1 MWPIFSWRAPG
12 VAIGR
17 LRCALGAD
25 RARIIRQLL
34 TESVLLSL
42 LGAVLGLGLAWG
54 CVRVLAS
61 AESVPL
67 PRANPIGLDSTVL
80 LFTFI
85 LSLLVGVLFGFAP
98 TLQVSQL
105 QLSEELKASAQ
116 AVLHP
121 VGRRR
126 FLRHALVVGEIATAL
141 ALLIGAGL
149 LLRSLAKMREVN
161 VGAQPENVLTM
172 SIALPARKYST
183 LEQQAT
189 FYQQLLDRVKNTP
202 GVQAAS
208 VSGAIPLE
216 HIMNGYISGAGQEN
230 PALDQTLVEFNYI
243 STDYFRT
250 FGIPFV
256 KGRDFSDQDFKVTAV
271 AVLKIDALWK
281 SHNLEASRDIRKV
294 TVINQTMG
302 RKFWPQQDPVGRT
315 FTRGDNGQY
324 TVIGVV
330 GDVNERG
337 VRRPVI
343 PQAYYPLPEA
353 LNEPGLPMR
362 LAIRSA
368 GGARAVLPTVRAK
381 VRALDS
387 GLALSNVRTME
398 DVITTSITMA
408 GTSYQTL
415 LLGSFALLALV
426 LTAVGIYGV
435 MAYAVSQRRHEIG
448 LRIALGAPRSS
459 ILVLVIS
466 QGAKLTLAGV
476 AIGLVG
482 AYALTRLMSSLVY
495 GIRTTDPVTF
505 AAVAGL
511 LTAVALLACYV
522 PARRATKVDPMQAL
536 RCE

>member
-1 MWPIFSWRAPG
+1 
-12 VAIGR
+12 
-17 LRCALGAD
+17 
-25 RARIIRQLL
+25 
-34 TESVLLSL
+34 
-42 LGAVLGLGLAWG
+42 
-54 CVRVLAS
+54 
-61 AESVPL
+61 
-67 PRANPIGLDSTVL
+67 
-80 LFTFI
+80 
-85 LSLLVGVLFGFAP
+85 
-98 TLQVSQL
+98 
-105 QLSEELKASAQ
+105 
-116 AVLHP
+116 
-121 VGRRR
+121 
-126 FLRHALVVGEIATAL
+126 
-141 ALLIGAGL
+141 
-149 LLRSLAKMREVN
+149 

-256 KGRDFSDQDFKVTAV
+256 KGRDFSDQDFKDTAE

-281 SHNLEASRDIRKV
+281 SHNLEATRDIRKV